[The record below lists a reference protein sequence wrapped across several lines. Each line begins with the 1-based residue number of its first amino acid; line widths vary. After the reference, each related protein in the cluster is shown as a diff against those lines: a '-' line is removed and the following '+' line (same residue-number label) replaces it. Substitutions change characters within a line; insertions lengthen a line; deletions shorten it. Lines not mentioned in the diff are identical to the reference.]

1 MSWIILWLVLSVP
14 VTLFICAFI
23 AVSNRSRTDSESTDH
38 LVPEMHDQTI
48 VG

>member
-14 VTLFICAFI
+14 AALLIGSIV
-23 AVSNRSRTDSESTDH
+23 AVGNRRVTDSESPDH
-38 LVPEMHDQTI
+38 PGPEMHDQTI